1 MSILIFKH
9 LNPLNF
15 LLSQVKLIEYL
26 QLQIKECLQ
35 AFYSMELS
43 SSSTNKEKTL
53 LPSLTKAD
61 KTTASKRERKD
72 TKRTKGS
79 RKKKSGE
86 DIFAHLPELSKTT
99 TTVNKASE
107 AKKSKSRS
115 SPLKTH
121 QNEVMPTQ
129 AATKP
134 NERKNPTTAMKNR
147 SKKLR
152 LPPLVLTPSTERIAS
167 EEKWSAALNLRDS
180 YEVPLGVFN
189 KLMDDIAKIN
199 NQMKQEEMINRITD
213 KRMRYDAERK
223 RQLLL
228 SQTGD
233 FYTPLPGFSYFP
245 GLVKSQEL
253 DSNELLKFEDIR
265 AESRIFRQE
274 RTIQRKMSQFK
285 NRHSHVNIQL

>member
-1 MSILIFKH
+1 
-9 LNPLNF
+9 
-15 LLSQVKLIEYL
+15 
-26 QLQIKECLQ
+26 
-35 AFYSMELS
+35 MELS
-43 SSSTNKEKTL
+43 SSSAHTEKSL
-53 LPSLTKAD
+53 LPSLTKGD

-72 TKRTKGS
+72 TKGTKGS
-79 RKKKSGE
+79 RKKKGGE
-86 DIFAHLPELSKTT
+86 DVFAHLPELSKTT
-99 TTVNKASE
+99 TTVGKASKG
-107 AKKSKSRS
+107 KKSKSS
-115 SPLKTH
+115 SLNTH
-121 QNEVMPTQ
+121 QNEVMPTH

-134 NERKNPTTAMKNR
+134 NEGKNPTTAIKNR

-199 NQMKQEEMINRITD
+199 EQMKQEEMINRIKE

-223 RQLLL
+223 RQQLF
-228 SQTGD
+228 SQTDD

>member
-1 MSILIFKH
+1 
-9 LNPLNF
+9 
-15 LLSQVKLIEYL
+15 
-26 QLQIKECLQ
+26 
-35 AFYSMELS
+35 MELS
-43 SSSTNKEKTL
+43 SSSAHTEKSL

-86 DIFAHLPELSKTT
+86 DIFAHLPELSKTI
-99 TTVNKASE
+99 TTVKKASE

-121 QNEVMPTQ
+121 QNEI
-129 AATKP
+129 TKP
-134 NERKNPTTAMKNR
+134 HQRKNPTTAMKNR

-228 SQTGD
+228 SQKGD

-274 RTIQRKMSQFK
+274 RTTQRKMSQFK